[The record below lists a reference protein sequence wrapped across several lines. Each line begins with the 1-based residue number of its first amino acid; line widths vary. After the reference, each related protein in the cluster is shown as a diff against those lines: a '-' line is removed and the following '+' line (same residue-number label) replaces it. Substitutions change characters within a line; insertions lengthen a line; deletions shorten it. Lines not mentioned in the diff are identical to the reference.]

1 MFAALGPRGGCIA
14 PIVCGAGQIAGLGP
28 IGGRAGPLASAV
40 CIKSCGAAP
49 LSACTG
55 LVIVEPLERCGAAPL
70 FSGTYPDSCCTS
82 QQLCAGGLLGSRTVP
97 LCITAALNA
106 VCWCPSSLIELP
118 ASFGA
123 FFLRGAELDR
133 CCLGPEEVCAG
144 SSGRTAGSLVA

>member
-1 MFAALGPRGGCIA
+1 MFAALGRYGGCIA

-40 CIKSCGAAP
+40 CIKSCGTAP

-70 FSGTYPDSCCTS
+70 FSGTYPDSCCTGRH
-82 QQLCAGGLLGSRTVP
+82 LCAGGLMGSGTAP
-97 LCITAALNA
+97 PCITAALNA

-123 FFLRGAELDR
+123 FFLRGAELDC
-133 CCLGPEEVCAG
+133 CCLGPEGACEG
-144 SSGRTAGSLVA
+144 PSGRTAGPPVA

>member
-28 IGGRAGPLASAV
+28 IGGRAGPLASVV

-70 FSGTYPDSCCTS
+70 FSGTYPDSCCTG
-82 QQLCAGGLLGSRTVP
+82 QQLCAGGLLGSGTVH
-97 LCITAALNA
+97 CA
-106 VCWCPSSLIELP
+106 SLQP
-118 ASFGA
+118 
-123 FFLRGAELDR
+123 
-133 CCLGPEEVCAG
+133 
-144 SSGRTAGSLVA
+144 